1 VEQNWLHIL
10 SGFVKIS
17 KMNLQNNQEKVEDF
31 ESEPEKLVDDVAEK
45 VVELLG
51 KNPPVRRIR
60 KSQILSALVGAIG
73 FALFMDGITKL
84 FVNIAGWT
92 SLIIGSVL
100 MAITGLLLRNL
111 YR

>member
-1 VEQNWLHIL
+1 
-10 SGFVKIS
+10 
-17 KMNLQNNQEKVEDF
+17 MNSQNNQERVEDF

-51 KNPPVRRIR
+51 KNPPIRRIR
-60 KSQILSALVGAIG
+60 NSQILSALIGAIG
-73 FALFMDGITKL
+73 FALFIDGIVKL
-84 FVNIAGWT
+84 FANITGWT
-92 SLIIGSVL
+92 SLIVGSVL